1 MSASTGLEMS
11 AVAQWL
17 NDRHLELLAR
27 RPEIA
32 VGKPESIGADNA
44 RRHKLNNGLTNS
56 HRYR

>member
-1 MSASTGLEMS
+1 MP

-17 NDRHLELLAR
+17 NDRHPELLAR

-44 RRHKLNNGLTNS
+44 GRHKLNNGLTNS